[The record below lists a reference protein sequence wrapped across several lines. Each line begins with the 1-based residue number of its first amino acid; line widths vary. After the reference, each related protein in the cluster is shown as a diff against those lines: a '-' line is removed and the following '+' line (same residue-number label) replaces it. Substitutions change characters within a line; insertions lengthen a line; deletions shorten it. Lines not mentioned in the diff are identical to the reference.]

1 MPSLT
6 KRTVDAA
13 KPDQDREVMVWDDE
27 LRGFGLR
34 VYPSGRKVFLV
45 QYRMGGR
52 GAPQRRLK
60 LGALGVLTPDE
71 ARKRAAQALRLVS
84 EGRDP
89 AGEKAEARELARV
102 TLRQAVQEWLE
113 DSEGKRRASTI
124 RLYRSLFGNLVDD
137 DLGGRPVALLTHAD
151 LARWHA
157 GLRATP
163 YQANRALAAL
173 AAMFRWAMLRGYRL
187 PAAGNPCTEVARFA
201 EQKRERFL
209 SEREL
214 GAVGDALAD
223 AEAAGMNPYAVAA
236 LRLLA
241 LTGARRD
248 EIRTLRW
255 EHVDLARA
263 QLRLPTSKTGAK
275 AVHLP
280 AAAVQLLAGLR
291 RVKGNPFVFPGQVD
305 EAPLSNLNRP
315 WSTITQAA
323 GLPGVRVHDLRHTF
337 AALGAGAGLS
347 LPLLGKLLGHTQAAT
362 TQRYAHL
369 ADDPVRRGVEAIGA
383 TADAAMRAGP
393 RQAQQDAPPATAD
406 TGGTMAPG
414 AAPGASVVAMAGRRS
429 RGAR

>member
-1 MPSLT
+1 VATLT

-13 KPDQDREVMVWDDE
+13 KPHPRRDVMVWDDE

-34 VYPSGRKVFLV
+34 VYPTGRKVFLV

-60 LGALGVLTPDE
+60 LGAYGPLTADD
-71 ARKRAAQALRLVS
+71 ARKDAARALRLVA

-89 AGEKAEARELARV
+89 AGEKADARELARL
-102 TLRQAVQEWLE
+102 TLRKAVDEWLA

-137 DLGGRPVALLTHAD
+137 DLGGRPVALLTHGD

-157 GLRATP
+157 GLRRTP

-173 AAMFRWAMLRGYRL
+173 ASMFRWAMLRGYR
-187 PAAGNPCTEVARFA
+187 PAATGNPCTGVARFA
-201 EQKRERFL
+201 EQKRDRFL
-209 SEREL
+209 SEAEL
-214 GAVGDALAD
+214 GAVGDALA
-223 AEAAGMNPYAVAA
+223 AAAKAGLNPYVVAA

-263 QLRLPTSKTGAK
+263 LLLLPQSKTGAK

-280 AAAVQLLAGLR
+280 AAAVQLLDGLR
-291 RVKGNPFVFPGQVD
+291 RIKGNPYVFPGQGD
-305 EAPLSNLNRP
+305 AAPLSNLNRP
-315 WSTITQAA
+315 WTAIAAAA
-323 GLPGVRVHDLRHTF
+323 GLAGVRLHDLRHTF
-337 AALGAGAGLS
+337 AALGAGAGMS
-347 LPLLGKLLGHTQAAT
+347 LPLLGKLLGHRQAAT

-369 ADDPVRRGVEAIGA
+369 ADDPVRRAAEAIGA
-383 TADAAMRAGP
+383 TADAALRSGP
-393 RQAQQDAPPATAD
+393 GQAQQDAPQATAD
-406 TGGTMAPG
+406 SGDPAASADAPG
-414 AAPGASVVAMAGRRS
+414 GRIVAMPSRRS
-429 RGAR
+429 RAAR

>member
-1 MPSLT
+1 M
-6 KRTVDAA
+6 
-13 KPDQDREVMVWDDE
+13 
-27 LRGFGLR
+27 
-34 VYPSGRKVFLV
+34 

-60 LGALGVLTPDE
+60 LGAHGVLTAEE
-71 ARKRAAQALRLVS
+71 ARKRAAAALRLVT

-89 AGEKAEARELARV
+89 AGEKAEARDMARL
-102 TLRQAVQEWLE
+102 TLRKAVDEWLA

-137 DLGGRPVALLTHAD
+137 DLGGRPVSLLTHSD

-173 AAMFRWAMLRGYRL
+173 ASMFRWSMLRGYR
-187 PAAGNPCTEVARFA
+187 PQAAGNPCAGVARFA

-209 SEREL
+209 SEGEL
-214 GAVGDALAD
+214 GAFGDALA
-223 AEAAGMNPYAVAA
+223 AAAAAGLNQHVVAA

-255 EHVDLARA
+255 EHVDLARGM
-263 QLRLPTSKTGAK
+263 LRLPVSKTGAK

-280 AAAVQLLAGLR
+280 AAAVQLLTTLKR
-291 RVKGNPFVFPGQVD
+291 EPGNPHVFPGQL
-305 EAPLSNLNRP
+305 EGAPLSNLNRP
-315 WSTITQAA
+315 WTAISKAA
-323 GLPGVRVHDLRHTF
+323 GLAGVRLHDLRHTF

-347 LPLLGKLLGHTQAAT
+347 LPLLGKLLGHRQSAT

-369 ADDPVRRGVEAIGA
+369 ADDPVRRAVEAIGA
-383 TADAAMRAGP
+383 TADAAMRGGP
-393 RQAQQDAPPATAD
+393 GQAQQDAPQATAD
-406 TGGTMAPG
+406 SGGGTAPG
-414 AAPGASVVAMAGRRS
+414 GHVVAMPARRS
-429 RGAR
+429 RRAR